1 MMKIPVKKARCRIEY
16 DFYLRGSVL
25 KGTVESGC
33 TGFRSH
39 LFIESDAPR
48 EQIVKLARN
57 AKGGCFAE
65 STLRQEVRVES
76 TVAYNG
82 EVIPLSGEG

>member
-1 MMKIPVKKARCRIEY
+1 MMKIPVKKAKCRIEY
-16 DFYLRGSVL
+16 SFYLRGSVL

-65 STLRQEVRVES
+65 WTLRNPVNVES
-76 TVAYNG
+76 TLEHNG
-82 EVIPLSGEG
+82 EAVPLK